1 MLRIEKKYGI
11 EDTDNNPRNPPS
23 SDASS
28 TDDSSKNEGFLKSA
42 WHKLVNQSKCSE
54 SENQPGEQG
63 KKEDGQ
69 TSDKNDQKNDKNDKK
84 NDKNDKNDNDKTG
97 NNEEKKSS
105 GSS

>member
-1 MLRIEKKYGI
+1 MLPYVRTEKKYGI
-11 EDTDNNPRNPPS
+11 EDTDKNRRTPPS
-23 SDASS
+23 SDAAS
-28 TDDSSKNEGFLKSA
+28 TDDSNKNEGFLKSA
-42 WHKLVNQSKCSE
+42 WHKLMNQSKCSD

-69 TSDKNDQKNDKNDKK
+69 TSDKNDQKKNNND
-84 NDKNDKNDNDKTG
+84 NDNDKTG

>member
-1 MLRIEKKYGI
+1 MSSYVRTEKRYSIG
-11 EDTDNNPRNPPS
+11 DTDNHCRNPPS
-23 SDASS
+23 SDAAS

-42 WHKLVNQSKCSE
+42 WHKLMNQNKCSD

-69 TSDKNDQKNDKNDKK
+69 TSDKNDQK
-84 NDKNDKNDNDKTG
+84 KNDNDNNDKTG
-97 NNEEKKSS
+97 DKEDKKSS